1 MSKIITDL
9 DTSAETSQEGTAP
22 MQSFRSPAIP
32 VLPDAVVAP
41 RLGRPA
47 RIRVKPRQ
55 EGKIVA
61 GAWPS
66 QESLVGQLHENE

>member
-9 DTSAETSQEGTAP
+9 DTTAETSQEGTAP

-47 RIRVKPRQ
+47 RIRVKLRQ
-55 EGKIVA
+55 EEKNLVGI
-61 GAWPS
+61 WPG
-66 QESLVGQLHENE
+66 QESLVGQSHENE